1 MTATQTSRAGGGAIR
16 AWRQAPRTAKALI
29 IGTFVNRM
37 AGFLQ
42 IFIVLYLTAKGFT
55 AAAAAGALSAYGVG
69 ICVGLLAG
77 GSLADR
83 LGVKQTIIM
92 SMAGSAVLL
101 IAIAY
106 LDFYPAIVGAVG
118 LVGAVSQ
125 AYRPAAAGMLSVVT
139 PAERQ
144 VVIFSMQQLALN
156 VGATTAPLLGVVVID
171 VSYRLLF
178 WGEAIAAIAYAIIAA
193 VVLPRHALA
202 PAGQSPAAHVEDHR
216 HGGYLSVLADRRYLI
231 FLFAML
237 LNAVIYA
244 QYLSTLPLFLRQRG
258 LPTAVY
264 GTLLAFN
271 SLIVIVGQL
280 PTTSLVKR
288 WPPYTL
294 AVTGIMLTG
303 IGMSLYAPVWGLAGL
318 AVATLAW
325 SVAECVATPTMFF
338 AYPARAA
345 PPGMRARYIGASQ
358 AAFQVG
364 YAVGPAAGVLVW
376 RHAGTA
382 VWWLCGLVSIVA
394 SAAAVRGMRAASQRS
409 ADTVPA
415 GNGDQYA

>member
-1 MTATQTSRAGGGAIR
+1 MAAGGSKSGGGAIR

-29 IGTFVNRM
+29 IGSFVNRM

-42 IFIVLYLTAKGFT
+42 IYIVLYLTARGYPAT
-55 AAAAAGALSAYGVG
+55 AAAGALSAYGAG

-92 SMAGSAVLL
+92 SMAGSAALL

-106 LDFYPAIVGAVG
+106 LSFYPAIVITVG

-139 PAERQ
+139 PPDRQ

-156 VGATTAPLLGVVVID
+156 VGATSAPLLGVVVIE

-178 WGEAIAAIAYAIIAA
+178 WGEATAAIAYAIIAA
-193 VVLPRHALA
+193 VVLPRHTAA
-202 PAGQSPAAHVEDHR
+202 PEAAARDESQR
-216 HGGYLSVLADRRYLI
+216 RGSYLSVLADRRYLV
-231 FLFAML
+231 FLLAML

-244 QYLSTLPLFLRQRG
+244 QYLSVLPLSLRQRG

-264 GTLLAFN
+264 GALLAFN
-271 SLIVIVGQL
+271 SIIVIVGQL
-280 PTTSLVKR
+280 PVTGLVQG

-294 AVTGIMLTG
+294 AVTGILLTG
-303 IGMSLYAPVWGLAGL
+303 IGMSLYGPAWGLAGL
-318 AVATLAW
+318 AVATFAW
-325 SVAECVATPTMFF
+325 SIAECVATPTMFF

-345 PPGMRARYIGASQ
+345 PAGMSARYIGASQ

-376 RHAGTA
+376 RHEGSA
-382 VWWLCGLVSIVA
+382 VWWLCGLVSVI
-394 SAAAVRGMRAASQRS
+394 AAVAASRGMRTAAPQ
-409 ADTVPA
+409 TVPA
-415 GNGDQYA
+415 G